1 MPQTLHAPGALGP
14 IAIAAALA
22 AGAAVIDGRAP
33 EAFDRG
39 HVAGSVNVAAGD
51 DAGALAAQ
59 LVARDVPVLACGEDL
74 DSASVLAE
82 QLGWAGF
89 RHVRGAVAEDG
100 ARGALGRHRHH
111 RGGAVCVDRLADELA
126 TGAVLLVDVRDDWE
140 ACQGRV
146 PGSVHLPLV
155 SLRAA
160 AHLLPA
166 VPTVTACSDG
176 RRAAAAASALRRFGH
191 RNVWRLAGAGVPDL
205 LARPI
210 GLDLLGAA

>member
-1 MPQTLHAPGALGP
+1 MPQTFLAPHPLGP
-14 IAIAAALA
+14 SAITAALA
-22 AGAAVIDGRAP
+22 TGAAVIDARAP

-39 HVAGSVNVAAGD
+39 HVAGSVNISGGD

-59 LVARDVPVLACGEDL
+59 LVARDVPVLACAEGRED
-74 DSASVLAE
+74 ASVLAE
-82 QLGWAGF
+82 QLEQAGF
-89 RHVRGAVAEDG
+89 RHVLDAVAEER
-100 ARGALGRHRHH
+100 ARGTLGRHRHH
-111 RGGAVCVDRLADELA
+111 RGGAVGVDRLADELA
-126 TGAVLLVDVRDDWE
+126 TGAVLLVDVRDEGE
-140 ACQGRV
+140 ACRGRV
-146 PGSVHLPLV
+146 PGSVHLPLA

>member
-1 MPQTLHAPGALGP
+1 MPTLLAPQPLGP
-14 IAIAAALA
+14 MAVAAALA

-33 EAFDRG
+33 DAFDRG
-39 HVAGSVNVAAGD
+39 HVAGSVNIPAGG
-51 DAGALAAQ
+51 DAGAVAAQ
-59 LVARDVPVLACGEDL
+59 LVAHDAPVLACGDVIEHARL
-74 DSASVLAE
+74 LAE
-82 QLGWAGF
+82 QLERAGF
-89 RHVRGAVAEDG
+89 RHVLGAVAEDG

-111 RGGAVCVDRLADELA
+111 RGGAVGVDRLADELA

-146 PGSVHLPLV
+146 PGSVHLPLA
-155 SLRAA
+155 SLRGA

-210 GLDLLGAA
+210 GLDMLGAA